1 MACTSN
7 NACSGTNSCCGLWT
21 NTGVNGMT
29 CQIKLSN
36 ANPYSGYISKID
48 AKSDDDISFRCMK
61 DTPPGFLA
69 CPNNDS
75 ESECQ
80 SKLA

>member
-1 MACTSN
+1 
-7 NACSGTNSCCGLWT
+7 
-21 NTGVNGMT
+21 MT

-48 AKSDDDISFRCMK
+48 AKSDNDISFRCMK

-80 SKLA
+80 